1 MGNKLTRRNFSSP
14 AKFIRRGGRA
24 VVSAALPLSAPC
36 RAVALAKADQ
46 PSTISYTRLISAKQ
60 RVNVG
65 NERVSKLSKVR
76 SSEFGLKYECCFL
89 AHHKR
94 SVFPNARFELV
105 NFDVAP
111 HDGPSRQM
119 KPSQAISKATPRLTF
134 TVACCGAWRLSPNAI
149 RIYAQYVPA
158 RAASYTRRLDQAY
171 GEARGARGAP
181 QYAEAQIRMAMG
193 PLRGKLRSS
202 PARSRVCQLLRRGC
216 RPGCPTRRGQHRS
229 FVYRR

>member
-1 MGNKLTRRNFSSP
+1 MGNKLTRRNVSSP

-89 AHHKR
+89 AHHRR

-119 KPSQAISKATPRLTF
+119 KPSQTISKATPRLTF

-171 GEARGARGAP
+171 GEARGARGAAP
-181 QYAEAQIRMAMG
+181 V
-193 PLRGKLRSS
+193 RGSANQNGDGTVARKIEIITSAITSLPIIAPRLPTRLPH
-202 PARSRVCQLLRRGC
+202 PAR
-216 RPGCPTRRGQHRS
+216 P
-229 FVYRR
+229 